1 MKKILYVLCLG
12 LVFGGCDN
20 NKEPNNVTEIII
32 KEENPNKEYIRE
44 EIIEEYEGGDR
55 MVLATY
61 KGEGSDQELI
71 KRITYYSQNDGGGI
85 MKEENYKNRKLDGV
99 NIEYTKNGD
108 PSYVKIYKEGDL
120 TSEYDP
126 RDELLENTPTDVVT
140 YTPREGEGGET
151 EYVEENK
158 EKKKK
163 KEKNDW

>member
-1 MKKILYVLCLG
+1 
-12 LVFGGCDN
+12 
-20 NKEPNNVTEIII
+20 
-32 KEENPNKEYIRE
+32 
-44 EIIEEYEGGDR
+44 
-55 MVLATY
+55 MVVATY

-120 TSEYDP
+120 ASEYDP
-126 RDELLENTPTDVVT
+126 RDEFDNNGKSNEVT

-151 EYVEENK
+151 EYEVEEGNASTY
-158 EKKKK
+158 
-163 KEKNDW
+163 DW